1 MFRRFNKYF
10 DHPETI
16 YLLIAGY
23 VAAAILQ
30 GLAFGALIG
39 FLRAFLGPDPSTAK
53 SALWVLL
60 ALGVAAFLI
69 QSITTAYANKVSS
82 YDICSNLTAQV
93 GRRVSNLPLGWFD
106 ANSVGRVT
114 AAISTEV
121 DTLSHLASI
130 VLPQLISATV
140 TPATVMVVTFVY
152 DWRLAL
158 IMLAVFPV
166 VAVLWRWASRLLM
179 REHRIAPRVAAQTA
193 ARTVEYAHL
202 QPVLRAQGAAGTN
215 WQPLNNALRAENDT
229 VTGLMRAQ
237 AAPAV
242 CFGVLAQAFFAA
254 ILAAGLGLVLGGHI
268 DTPTYVAIAVMAA
281 RFTTPISQSVLYASA
296 LQECMVA
303 LDAIGTI
310 VDSPVL
316 PEPAVPQ
323 APQGT
328 RITLDDVDFGYT
340 PNQKLFSS
348 LSLTAPAQQITA
360 LVGPSGCGKSTITK
374 LIARFWD
381 VDGGSITIGGAD
393 VRSIG
398 SSDLMAMTS
407 MVFQDVYLFDTTIA
421 ENVRLSRPEASDE
434 EVRDAISKAGLDA
447 VVAGLP
453 DGIDTRV
460 GEGGLKLSGGERQ
473 RVSIARAFLKDAP
486 ILLLD
491 EITSALDTENE
502 AAVTQ
507 ALADLSHGRTVIV
520 VAHRLSTIMNAD
532 QVYVLSGH
540 ENGEPTR
547 VVEHGSPREL
557 AGAGGVF
564 ASLIDDFAQT
574 ARWRIR

>member
-1 MFRRFNKYF
+1 
-10 DHPETI
+10 
-16 YLLIAGY
+16 
-23 VAAAILQ
+23 
-30 GLAFGALIG
+30 
-39 FLRAFLGPDPSTAK
+39 
-53 SALWVLL
+53 
-60 ALGVAAFLI
+60 
-69 QSITTAYANKVSS
+69 
-82 YDICSNLTAQV
+82 
-93 GRRVSNLPLGWFD
+93 
-106 ANSVGRVT
+106 
-114 AAISTEV
+114 
-121 DTLSHLASI
+121 
-130 VLPQLISATV
+130 
-140 TPATVMVVTFVY
+140 
-152 DWRLAL
+152 
-158 IMLAVFPV
+158 
-166 VAVLWRWASRLLM
+166 
-179 REHRIAPRVAAQTA
+179 
-193 ARTVEYAHL
+193 
-202 QPVLRAQGAAGTN
+202 
-215 WQPLNNALRAENDT
+215 
-229 VTGLMRAQ
+229 
-237 AAPAV
+237 
-242 CFGVLAQAFFAA
+242 
-254 ILAAGLGLVLGGHI
+254 
-268 DTPTYVAIAVMAA
+268 
-281 RFTTPISQSVLYASA
+281 
-296 LQECMVA
+296 MVA
-303 LDAIGTI
+303 LDAIGAI
-310 VDSPVL
+310 VDSPIL

-323 APQGT
+323 ASQGT
-328 RITLDDVDFGYT
+328 RIVLNDVDFGYT

-381 VDGGSITIGGAD
+381 VHGGSITVGGAD

-398 SSDLMAMTS
+398 SSDLMVMTS

-421 ENVRLSRPEASDE
+421 ENIRLSRPEASDE

-453 DGIDTRV
+453 DGIDTQV

-502 AAVTQ
+502 AAITE
-507 ALADLSHGRTVIV
+507 ALAELSRGRTVIV

-532 QVYVLSGH
+532 HVYILSGY

-557 AGAGGVF
+557 ARAGGVF